1 MLNLKQKAVLCCLGT
16 TKRFN
21 GSVTIR
27 KLFDFYTTLCK
38 KERLPVLHL
47 LLSTEFR
54 DVVVGVVN
62 MMARGV
68 GIPSKSRTASSSIE
82 DRYLL

>member
-27 KLFDFYTTLCK
+27 KLFDVYTALCK
-38 KERLPVLHL
+38 KERLLHP

-54 DVVVGVVN
+54 DVVGVVN
-62 MMARGV
+62 MMARSV
-68 GIPSKSRTASSSIE
+68 GTPSKSRTASSSIE
-82 DRYLL
+82 DRYFL